1 MALTTAFLRVLI
13 IIFEMNLTCANYSL
27 LNIGVDY
34 FKELQQSQ
42 KPSNSSVC
50 TGAAGLNSQKEMM
63 HVEEFSK
70 AAFGS
75 SIFIIIVSSMTI
87 VANSLL
93 LVTFLVDPLKI
104 FRNPTSYFLIGLAI
118 VDLLTALI
126 QEPIYATCFM
136 LMYFQHPS
144 WTKCESWMKFAAYF
158 SAFPIS
164 ISVSI
169 VFAFTLTQYIVVA
182 SPLKYGR
189 MITKKKAFIGVVAL
203 YLYHTLICCLPLMG
217 VPQKTMDAIGLF
229 FYNYAVVLV
238 TIVVYIILHYTMKKK
253 MTAGRSLQNEGSST
267 SREEGRHVQ
276 VQRSF
281 VRLNIVLLIIMIMSF
296 LPSVILMTIRFF
308 LDDIFTA
315 RYGIRV
321 LVVNLMTD
329 NLLYLKFL
337 LDPIAYAWRMSKYRK
352 SLKSTVYRNKDKG
365 SSRSENE
372 TKITDA
378 RCQIGE
384 LASAELNRS
393 AITLLSFKN
402 VSTD

>member
-1 MALTTAFLRVLI
+1 
-13 IIFEMNLTCANYSL
+13 MNLTCANNTF

-34 FKELQQSQ
+34 FKELQRSQ
-42 KPSNSSVC
+42 KPSNSSVY
-50 TGAAGLNSQKEMM
+50 TGAAGPDLQEGMM

-75 SIFIIIVSSMTI
+75 SIFIIIVSPMTI

-144 WTKCESWMKFAAYF
+144 WTKCKSWMKFTAYF

-164 ISVSI
+164 ISASI

-182 SPLKYGR
+182 SPLRYGR
-189 MITKKKAFIGVVAL
+189 MITKKKALLSVVAM
-203 YLYHTLICCLPLMG
+203 YLYHTLFCCLPLMG
-217 VPQKTMDAIGLF
+217 VPQKTKHAIDLF
-229 FYNYAVVLV
+229 FHRYTVVLV

-253 MTAGRSLQNEGSST
+253 MTAGRSLQSEK
-267 SREEGRHVQ
+267 GRHVQ
-276 VQRSF
+276 VQRNF
-281 VRLNIVLLIIMIMSF
+281 VRINVVLLIIMIMF
-296 LPSVILMTIRFF
+296 FVPSVLLMTIRFF

-337 LDPIAYAWRMSKYRK
+337 FDPIVYAWRMSKYRK
-352 SLKSTVYRNKDKG
+352 SLKSTVYRYKDKE
-365 SSRSENE
+365 SSRSKND
-372 TKITDA
+372 TKLTDT
-378 RCQIGE
+378 RGQVGE
-384 LASAELNRS
+384 LASAELNKS
-393 AITLLSFKN
+393 TITLLSFKN

>member
-1 MALTTAFLRVLI
+1 
-13 IIFEMNLTCANYSL
+13 MNLTCANYSL

-34 FKELQQSQ
+34 FRELQQSQ
-42 KPSNSSVC
+42 KSSNSSVC
-50 TGAAGLNSQKEMM
+50 IRAAGLNSQKEMM
-63 HVEEFSK
+63 HLEEFSK

-75 SIFIIIVSSMTI
+75 SIFIIIVSPMTI

-217 VPQKTMDAIGLF
+217 VSQKTMDAIGLF
-229 FYNYAVVLV
+229 FYNYTVVLV

-267 SREEGRHVQ
+267 SREEGSHVQ

-281 VRLNIVLLIIMIMSF
+281 VRLNVVLLIIMIMSF

-337 LDPIAYAWRMSKYRK
+337 
-352 SLKSTVYRNKDKG
+352 
-365 SSRSENE
+365 
-372 TKITDA
+372 
-378 RCQIGE
+378 
-384 LASAELNRS
+384 
-393 AITLLSFKN
+393 
-402 VSTD
+402 

>member
-1 MALTTAFLRVLI
+1 
-13 IIFEMNLTCANYSL
+13 MNWTCANNTL

-34 FKELQQSQ
+34 FKELQRSQ
-42 KPSNSSVC
+42 KPSNSSVY
-50 TGAAGLNSQKEMM
+50 TGAAGPDLQEGMM

-75 SIFIIIVSSMTI
+75 SIFIIIVSPMTI

-144 WTKCESWMKFAAYF
+144 WTKCKSWMKFAAYF

-164 ISVSI
+164 ISASI

-182 SPLKYGR
+182 SPLRYGR
-189 MITKKKAFIGVVAL
+189 MITKKKALLSVVAI
-203 YLYHTLICCLPLMG
+203 YLYHTLFCCLPLMG
-217 VPQKTMDAIGLF
+217 VPQETKHAIDLF
-229 FYNYAVVLV
+229 FHRYTVVLV
-238 TIVVYIILHYTMKKK
+238 TIVIYIILHCTMKKK
-253 MTAGRSLQNEGSST
+253 MTAGHSLQS
-267 SREEGRHVQ
+267 EEGRHVQ

-281 VRLNIVLLIIMIMSF
+281 VRLNVVLLIIMIMF
-296 LPSVILMTIRFF
+296 FVPSVLLMTIRFF

-337 LDPIAYAWRMSKYRK
+337 FDPIVYAWRMSKYRK
-352 SLKSTVYRNKDKG
+352 SLKSTVYRNKDKE

-372 TKITDA
+372 TKLTDT
-378 RCQIGE
+378 RDQVGE
-384 LASAELNRS
+384 LASTELNKS
-393 AITLLSFKN
+393 TITLLSFKN

>member
-1 MALTTAFLRVLI
+1 
-13 IIFEMNLTCANYSL
+13 
-27 LNIGVDY
+27 
-34 FKELQQSQ
+34 
-42 KPSNSSVC
+42 
-50 TGAAGLNSQKEMM
+50 MM

-75 SIFIIIVSSMTI
+75 SIFIIIVSPMTI

-164 ISVSI
+164 ISASI
-169 VFAFTLTQYIVVA
+169 VFAFKLTQYVVVA

-189 MITKKKAFIGVVAL
+189 MITKKKAFISVVAL

-217 VPQKTMDAIGLF
+217 VPQKTIDAIGLF

-238 TIVVYIILHYTMKKK
+238 TIVVHIVLHYTMKKK

-281 VRLNIVLLIIMIMSF
+281 VRLNVVLLIIMIMSF

-308 LDDIFTA
+308 LDDVFTA
-315 RYGIRV
+315 RNGIRV
-321 LVVNLMTD
+321 LVANLMTD

-352 SLKSTVYRNKDKG
+352 SLKSTLYRNKDKE

>member
-1 MALTTAFLRVLI
+1 
-13 IIFEMNLTCANYSL
+13 MNLTSANNTL
-27 LNIGVDY
+27 LKIGVDY
-34 FKELQQSQ
+34 FKELQGSQ
-42 KPSNSSVC
+42 KPSNSSVY
-50 TGAAGLNSQKEMM
+50 TGAAGPDLQEGMM

-75 SIFIIIVSSMTI
+75 SIFIIIVSPMTI

-164 ISVSI
+164 ISASI

-182 SPLKYGR
+182 SPLRYGR
-189 MITKKKAFIGVVAL
+189 MITKKKALLSVVAI
-203 YLYHTLICCLPLMG
+203 YLYHTFFCCLPLMG
-217 VPQKTMDAIGLF
+217 VPQETKHAIDLF
-229 FYNYAVVLV
+229 FHRYTVVLV

-253 MTAGRSLQNEGSST
+253 MTAGRSLQS
-267 SREEGRHVQ
+267 EEGRHVQ

-281 VRLNIVLLIIMIMSF
+281 FRLNVVLLIIMIMF
-296 LPSVILMTIRFF
+296 FVPSVLLMTIRFF

-337 LDPIAYAWRMSKYRK
+337 FDPIVYAWRMSKYRK
-352 SLKSTVYRNKDKG
+352 SLKSTVYRNKDKE
-365 SSRSENE
+365 SSRSEND
-372 TKITDA
+372 TKLTDT
-378 RCQIGE
+378 RDQVGE
-384 LASAELNRS
+384 LASAELNKS
-393 AITLLSFKN
+393 TITLLSFKN

>member
-1 MALTTAFLRVLI
+1 
-13 IIFEMNLTCANYSL
+13 MNLTCANNTL

-34 FKELQQSQ
+34 FKELQRSQ
-42 KPSNSSVC
+42 KPSNSSVY
-50 TGAAGLNSQKEMM
+50 TRAAGPDLQEGMM

-75 SIFIIIVSSMTI
+75 SIFIIIVSPMTI

-144 WTKCESWMKFAAYF
+144 WTKCKSWMKFTAYF

-164 ISVSI
+164 ISASI

-182 SPLKYGR
+182 SPLRYGR
-189 MITKKKAFIGVVAL
+189 MITKKKALLSVVAM
-203 YLYHTLICCLPLMG
+203 YLYHTLFCCLPLMG
-217 VPQKTMDAIGLF
+217 VPLKTKQAIDLF
-229 FYNYAVVLV
+229 FHRYTVVLV

-253 MTAGRSLQNEGSST
+253 MTAGRSLQS
-267 SREEGRHVQ
+267 EEGRHVQ

-281 VRLNIVLLIIMIMSF
+281 VRINVVLLIIMIMF
-296 LPSVILMTIRFF
+296 FVPSVLLMTIRFF

-315 RYGIRV
+315 RYGIWV

-337 LDPIAYAWRMSKYRK
+337 FDPIVYAWRMSKYRK
-352 SLKSTVYRNKDKG
+352 SLKSIVYRYKDKE
-365 SSRSENE
+365 SIRSEND
-372 TKITDA
+372 TKLTDTKG
-378 RCQIGE
+378 QVGE
-384 LASAELNRS
+384 LASAELNKS
-393 AITLLSFKN
+393 TITLLSFKN

>member
-1 MALTTAFLRVLI
+1 
-13 IIFEMNLTCANYSL
+13 MNLTSANNIL
-27 LNIGVDY
+27 LKIGVVY
-34 FKELQQSQ
+34 FKELQGSQ
-42 KPSNSSVC
+42 KPSNSSVY
-50 TGAAGLNSQKEMM
+50 TGAAGPDLQEGMM

-75 SIFIIIVSSMTI
+75 SIFIIIVSPMTI

-164 ISVSI
+164 ISASI

-182 SPLKYGR
+182 SPLRYGR
-189 MITKKKAFIGVVAL
+189 MITKKKALLSVVAI
-203 YLYHTLICCLPLMG
+203 YLYHTLFCCLPLMG
-217 VPQKTMDAIGLF
+217 VPQETKHAIDLF
-229 FYNYAVVLV
+229 FHRYTVVLV
-238 TIVVYIILHYTMKKK
+238 TIVVYIILHYAMKKK
-253 MTAGRSLQNEGSST
+253 MTAGRSLQS
-267 SREEGRHVQ
+267 EEGRHVQ

-281 VRLNIVLLIIMIMSF
+281 VRLNVVLLIIMIMSF

-337 LDPIAYAWRMSKYRK
+337 FDPIVYAWRMSKYRK
-352 SLKSTVYRNKDKG
+352 SLKSTVYRNKDKE

-372 TKITDA
+372 TKLTDT
-378 RCQIGE
+378 RGQVGE
-384 LASAELNRS
+384 LASAELNKS
-393 AITLLSFKN
+393 TITLLSFKN

>member
-1 MALTTAFLRVLI
+1 
-13 IIFEMNLTCANYSL
+13 MNLTSANNTL
-27 LNIGVDY
+27 LKIGVDY
-34 FKELQQSQ
+34 FKELQGSQ
-42 KPSNSSVC
+42 KPSNSSVY
-50 TGAAGLNSQKEMM
+50 TGAAGPDLQEGMM

-75 SIFIIIVSSMTI
+75 SIFIIIVSPMTI

-144 WTKCESWMKFAAYF
+144 WTKCKSWMKFTAYF

-164 ISVSI
+164 ISASI

-182 SPLKYGR
+182 SPLRYGR
-189 MITKKKAFIGVVAL
+189 MITKKKALLSVVAI
-203 YLYHTLICCLPLMG
+203 YLYHTFFCCLPLMG
-217 VPQKTMDAIGLF
+217 VPQETKHAIDLF
-229 FYNYAVVLV
+229 FHRYTVVLV

-253 MTAGRSLQNEGSST
+253 MTAGRSLQS
-267 SREEGRHVQ
+267 EEGRHVQ

-281 VRLNIVLLIIMIMSF
+281 FRLNVVLLIIMIMF
-296 LPSVILMTIRFF
+296 FVPSVLLMTIRFF

-337 LDPIAYAWRMSKYRK
+337 FDPIVYAWRMSKYRK
-352 SLKSTVYRNKDKG
+352 SLKSTVYRNKDKE
-365 SSRSENE
+365 SSRSEND
-372 TKITDA
+372 TKLTDA
-378 RCQIGE
+378 RDQVGE
-384 LASAELNRS
+384 LASAELNKS
-393 AITLLSFKN
+393 TITLLSFKN

>member
-1 MALTTAFLRVLI
+1 
-13 IIFEMNLTCANYSL
+13 MNLTSANNTL
-27 LNIGVDY
+27 LKIGVDY
-34 FKELQQSQ
+34 FKELQGSQ
-42 KPSNSSVC
+42 KPSNSSVY
-50 TGAAGLNSQKEMM
+50 TGAAGPDLQEGMM

-75 SIFIIIVSSMTI
+75 SIFIIIVSPMTI

-136 LMYFQHPS
+136 RMYFQHPS

-164 ISVSI
+164 ISASI

-182 SPLKYGR
+182 SPLRYGR
-189 MITKKKAFIGVVAL
+189 MITKKKALLSVVAI
-203 YLYHTLICCLPLMG
+203 YLYHTFFCCLPLMG
-217 VPQKTMDAIGLF
+217 VPQETKHAIDLF
-229 FYNYAVVLV
+229 FHRYTVVLV

-253 MTAGRSLQNEGSST
+253 MTAGRSLQS
-267 SREEGRHVQ
+267 EEGRHVQ

-281 VRLNIVLLIIMIMSF
+281 FRLNVVLLIIMIMF
-296 LPSVILMTIRFF
+296 FVPSVLLMTIRFF

-337 LDPIAYAWRMSKYRK
+337 FDPIVYAWRMSKYRK
-352 SLKSTVYRNKDKG
+352 SLKSTVYRNKDKE
-365 SSRSENE
+365 SSRSEND
-372 TKITDA
+372 TKLTDT
-378 RCQIGE
+378 RDQVGE
-384 LASAELNRS
+384 LASAELNKS
-393 AITLLSFKN
+393 TITLLSFKN

>member
-1 MALTTAFLRVLI
+1 
-13 IIFEMNLTCANYSL
+13 MNLTSANNTL
-27 LNIGVDY
+27 LKIGVDY
-34 FKELQQSQ
+34 FKELQGSQ
-42 KPSNSSVC
+42 KPSNSSVY
-50 TGAAGLNSQKEMM
+50 TGAAGPDLQEGMI

-75 SIFIIIVSSMTI
+75 SIFIIIVSPMTI

-144 WTKCESWMKFAAYF
+144 WTKCKSWMKFAAYF

-164 ISVSI
+164 ISASI

-182 SPLKYGR
+182 SPLRYGR
-189 MITKKKAFIGVVAL
+189 MITKKKALLSVVAI
-203 YLYHTLICCLPLMG
+203 YLYHTLFCCLPLMG
-217 VPQKTMDAIGLF
+217 VPQETKHAIDLF
-229 FYNYAVVLV
+229 FHRYTVVLV
-238 TIVVYIILHYTMKKK
+238 TIMVYIILHYTMKKK
-253 MTAGRSLQNEGSST
+253 MTAGRSLQS
-267 SREEGRHVQ
+267 EEGRHVQ

-281 VRLNIVLLIIMIMSF
+281 VRINVVLLIIMIMF
-296 LPSVILMTIRFF
+296 FVPSVLLMTIRFF

-337 LDPIAYAWRMSKYRK
+337 FDPIVYAWRMSKYRK
-352 SLKSTVYRNKDKG
+352 SLKSTVYRNKDKE

-372 TKITDA
+372 TKLTDT
-378 RCQIGE
+378 RDQVGE
-384 LASAELNRS
+384 LASTELNKS
-393 AITLLSFKN
+393 TITLLSFKN

>member
-1 MALTTAFLRVLI
+1 
-13 IIFEMNLTCANYSL
+13 MNLTSANNTL
-27 LNIGVDY
+27 LKIGVVY
-34 FKELQQSQ
+34 FKELQGSQ
-42 KPSNSSVC
+42 KPSNSSVY
-50 TGAAGLNSQKEMM
+50 TGAAGPDLQEGMM

-75 SIFIIIVSSMTI
+75 SIFIIIVSPMTI

-164 ISVSI
+164 ISASI

-182 SPLKYGR
+182 SPLRYGR
-189 MITKKKAFIGVVAL
+189 MITKKKALLSVVTM
-203 YLYHTLICCLPLMG
+203 YLYHTLFCCLPLMG
-217 VPQKTMDAIGLF
+217 VPQKTKHAIDLF
-229 FYNYAVVLV
+229 FHRYTVVLV

-253 MTAGRSLQNEGSST
+253 MTAGRSLQSEK
-267 SREEGRHVQ
+267 GRHVQ

-281 VRLNIVLLIIMIMSF
+281 VRINVVLLIIMIMF
-296 LPSVILMTIRFF
+296 FVPSVLLMTIRFF

-337 LDPIAYAWRMSKYRK
+337 FDPIVYAWRMSKYRK
-352 SLKSTVYRNKDKG
+352 SLKSTVYRNKDKE

-372 TKITDA
+372 TKLTDT
-378 RCQIGE
+378 RGQVGE
-384 LASAELNRS
+384 LASAELNKS
-393 AITLLSFKN
+393 TITLLSFKN

>member
-1 MALTTAFLRVLI
+1 
-13 IIFEMNLTCANYSL
+13 MNLTSANNTL
-27 LNIGVDY
+27 LKIGVDY
-34 FKELQQSQ
+34 FKELQGSQ
-42 KPSNSSVC
+42 KPSNSSVY
-50 TGAAGLNSQKEMM
+50 TGAAGPDLQEGMM

-75 SIFIIIVSSMTI
+75 SIFIIIVSPMTI

-144 WTKCESWMKFAAYF
+144 WTKCKSWMKFAAYF

-164 ISVSI
+164 ISASI

-182 SPLKYGR
+182 SPLRYGR
-189 MITKKKAFIGVVAL
+189 MITKKKALLSVVAI
-203 YLYHTLICCLPLMG
+203 YLYHTLFCCLPLMG
-217 VPQKTMDAIGLF
+217 VPQETKHAIDLF
-229 FYNYAVVLV
+229 FHRYTVVLV
-238 TIVVYIILHYTMKKK
+238 TIVIYIILHYTMKKK
-253 MTAGRSLQNEGSST
+253 MTAGRSLQS
-267 SREEGRHVQ
+267 EEGRHVQ

-281 VRLNIVLLIIMIMSF
+281 VRLNVVLLIIMIMF
-296 LPSVILMTIRFF
+296 FVPSVLLMTIRFF

-337 LDPIAYAWRMSKYRK
+337 FDPIVYAWRMSKYRK
-352 SLKSTVYRNKDKG
+352 SLKSTVYRNKDKE

-372 TKITDA
+372 TKLTDT
-378 RCQIGE
+378 RGQVGE
-384 LASAELNRS
+384 LASTELNKS
-393 AITLLSFKN
+393 TITLLSFKN

>member
-1 MALTTAFLRVLI
+1 
-13 IIFEMNLTCANYSL
+13 MNFTCGNNTL

-34 FKELQQSQ
+34 FKELQRSQ
-42 KPSNSSVC
+42 KPSNSSVY
-50 TGAAGLNSQKEMM
+50 TGAAGPDLQEGMM

-75 SIFIIIVSSMTI
+75 SIFIIIVSPMTI

-126 QEPIYATCFM
+126 QEPIYAACFM

-144 WTKCESWMKFAAYF
+144 WTKCKSWMKFTAYF

-164 ISVSI
+164 ISASI

-182 SPLKYGR
+182 SPLRYGR
-189 MITKKKAFIGVVAL
+189 MITKKKALLSVVAM
-203 YLYHTLICCLPLMG
+203 YLYHTLFCCLPLMG
-217 VPQKTMDAIGLF
+217 VPQKTKHAIDLF
-229 FYNYAVVLV
+229 FHRYTVVLV

-253 MTAGRSLQNEGSST
+253 MTAGRSLQS
-267 SREEGRHVQ
+267 EEGRHVQ

-281 VRLNIVLLIIMIMSF
+281 VRINVVLLIIMIMF
-296 LPSVILMTIRFF
+296 FVPSVLLMTIRFF

-337 LDPIAYAWRMSKYRK
+337 FDPIVYA
-352 SLKSTVYRNKDKG
+352 
-365 SSRSENE
+365 
-372 TKITDA
+372 
-378 RCQIGE
+378 
-384 LASAELNRS
+384 
-393 AITLLSFKN
+393 
-402 VSTD
+402 

>member
-1 MALTTAFLRVLI
+1 
-13 IIFEMNLTCANYSL
+13 MNFTCGNNTL

-50 TGAAGLNSQKEMM
+50 TGAAGLDSQEGMM

-75 SIFIIIVSSMTI
+75 SIFIIIVSPMTI

-144 WTKCESWMKFAAYF
+144 WTKCESWMEFAFYF
-158 SAFPIS
+158 SAFPVS
-164 ISVSI
+164 ISASI
-169 VFAFTLTQYIVVA
+169 VFAFTLTQYIVVT
-182 SPLKYGR
+182 SPLKLGR
-189 MITKKKAFIGVVAL
+189 MLTKKKALLSVFAI
-203 YLYHTLICCLPLMG
+203 YLYHTLFCCLPLMG
-217 VPQKTMDAIGLF
+217 VPQKTKHAIELF
-229 FYNYAVVLV
+229 FHRYAVVLV

-267 SREEGRHVQ
+267 SREEGRHAQ

-281 VRLNIVLLIIMIMSF
+281 VRINVVLLIIMIMF
-296 LPSVILMTIRFF
+296 FVPSVLLMTIRFF

-337 LDPIAYAWRMSKYRK
+337 FDPIVYAWRMSKYRK
-352 SLKSTVYRNKDKG
+352 SLKSTVYRNKDKQ
-365 SSRSENE
+365 SSRSEGE
-372 TKITDA
+372 TKITYA
-378 RCQIGE
+378 RGQIGE
-384 LASAELNRS
+384 LTSAELNKS

>member
-1 MALTTAFLRVLI
+1 
-13 IIFEMNLTCANYSL
+13 MNLTSANNTL
-27 LNIGVDY
+27 LKIGVDY
-34 FKELQQSQ
+34 FKELQGSQ
-42 KPSNSSVC
+42 KPSNSSVY
-50 TGAAGLNSQKEMM
+50 TGAAGPDLQEGMM

-75 SIFIIIVSSMTI
+75 SIFIIIVSPMTI

-104 FRNPTSYFLIGLAI
+104 FRNPTTYFLIGLAI

-164 ISVSI
+164 ISASI

-182 SPLKYGR
+182 SPLRYGR
-189 MITKKKAFIGVVAL
+189 MITKKKALLSVVAI
-203 YLYHTLICCLPLMG
+203 YLYHTLFCCLPLMG
-217 VPQKTMDAIGLF
+217 VPQETKHAIDLF
-229 FYNYAVVLV
+229 FHRYTVVLV

-253 MTAGRSLQNEGSST
+253 MTAGRSLQS
-267 SREEGRHVQ
+267 EEGRHVQ

-281 VRLNIVLLIIMIMSF
+281 VRLNVVLLIIMIMF
-296 LPSVILMTIRFF
+296 FVPSVILMTIRFF

-337 LDPIAYAWRMSKYRK
+337 FDPIVYAWRMSKYRK
-352 SLKSTVYRNKDKG
+352 SLKSTVYRNKDKE

-372 TKITDA
+372 TKLTDT
-378 RCQIGE
+378 RGQVGE
-384 LASAELNRS
+384 LASAELNKS
-393 AITLLSFKN
+393 TITLLSFKN

>member
-1 MALTTAFLRVLI
+1 
-13 IIFEMNLTCANYSL
+13 
-27 LNIGVDY
+27 
-34 FKELQQSQ
+34 
-42 KPSNSSVC
+42 
-50 TGAAGLNSQKEMM
+50 
-63 HVEEFSK
+63 
-70 AAFGS
+70 
-75 SIFIIIVSSMTI
+75 
-87 VANSLL
+87 
-93 LVTFLVDPLKI
+93 
-104 FRNPTSYFLIGLAI
+104 
-118 VDLLTALI
+118 
-126 QEPIYATCFM
+126 
-136 LMYFQHPS
+136 
-144 WTKCESWMKFAAYF
+144 MKFAAYF

-238 TIVVYIILHYTMKKK
+238 TIVVYIVLHYTMKKK

-281 VRLNIVLLIIMIMSF
+281 VRLNVVLLIIMIMSF

-308 LDDIFTA
+308 LDDVA
-315 RYGIRV
+315 
-321 LVVNLMTD
+321 NLMTD

-352 SLKSTVYRNKDKG
+352 SLKSTLYRNKDKE
-365 SSRSENE
+365 SSRTENE
-372 TKITDA
+372 IKITDA

>member
-1 MALTTAFLRVLI
+1 
-13 IIFEMNLTCANYSL
+13 MNLTCANNTL

-34 FKELQQSQ
+34 FKELQRSQ
-42 KPSNSSVC
+42 KPSNSSVY
-50 TGAAGLNSQKEMM
+50 TGAAGPDLQEGMM

-75 SIFIIIVSSMTI
+75 SIFIIIVSPMTI

-144 WTKCESWMKFAAYF
+144 WTKCKSWMKFTAYF

-164 ISVSI
+164 ISASI
-169 VFAFTLTQYIVVA
+169 VFAVTLTQYIVVA
-182 SPLKYGR
+182 SPLRYGR
-189 MITKKKAFIGVVAL
+189 MITKKKALLSVVAI
-203 YLYHTLICCLPLMG
+203 YLYHALFCCLPLMG
-217 VPQKTMDAIGLF
+217 VPQETKHAIDLF
-229 FYNYAVVLV
+229 FHRYTVVLV

-253 MTAGRSLQNEGSST
+253 MTAGRSLQS
-267 SREEGRHVQ
+267 EEGRHVQ

-281 VRLNIVLLIIMIMSF
+281 VRLNVVLLIIMIMF
-296 LPSVILMTIRFF
+296 FVPSVILMTIRFF

-329 NLLYLKFL
+329 NLLYLKL
-337 LDPIAYAWRMSKYRK
+337 LFDPIVYAWRMSKYRK
-352 SLKSTVYRNKDKG
+352 SLKITVYRNKDKE

-372 TKITDA
+372 TKLTDT
-378 RCQIGE
+378 RGQVGE
-384 LASAELNRS
+384 LASAELNKS
-393 AITLLSFKN
+393 TITLLSFKN

>member
-1 MALTTAFLRVLI
+1 
-13 IIFEMNLTCANYSL
+13 MNLTSANNTL
-27 LNIGVDY
+27 LKIGVDY
-34 FKELQQSQ
+34 FKELQGSQ
-42 KPSNSSVC
+42 KPSNSSVYI
-50 TGAAGLNSQKEMM
+50 GAAGPDLQERMI
-63 HVEEFSK
+63 HGEEFSK

-75 SIFIIIVSSMTI
+75 SIFIIIVSPMTI

-104 FRNPTSYFLIGLAI
+104 FRNPTSYFLIGLAM

-144 WTKCESWMKFAAYF
+144 WTKCKSWMKFTAYF

-164 ISVSI
+164 ISASI

-182 SPLKYGR
+182 SPLRYGR
-189 MITKKKAFIGVVAL
+189 MITKKKALLSVVAI
-203 YLYHTLICCLPLMG
+203 YLYHTLFCCLPLMG
-217 VPQKTMDAIGLF
+217 VPQETKHAIDLF
-229 FYNYAVVLV
+229 FHRYTVVLV

-253 MTAGRSLQNEGSST
+253 MTAGRSLQS
-267 SREEGRHVQ
+267 EEGRHVQ

-281 VRLNIVLLIIMIMSF
+281 VRINVVLLIIMIMF
-296 LPSVILMTIRFF
+296 FVPSVLLMTIRFF

-337 LDPIAYAWRMSKYRK
+337 FDPIVYAWRMSKYRK

-372 TKITDA
+372 TKLTDT
-378 RCQIGE
+378 RDQVGE
-384 LASAELNRS
+384 LASTELNKS
-393 AITLLSFKN
+393 TITLLSFKN

>member
-1 MALTTAFLRVLI
+1 
-13 IIFEMNLTCANYSL
+13 MNLTCANNTF

-34 FKELQQSQ
+34 FKELQRSQ
-42 KPSNSSVC
+42 KPSNSSVY
-50 TGAAGLNSQKEMM
+50 TGAAGPDLQEGMM

-75 SIFIIIVSSMTI
+75 SIFIIIVSPMTI

-144 WTKCESWMKFAAYF
+144 WTKCKSWMKFTAYF

-164 ISVSI
+164 ISASI
-169 VFAFTLTQYIVVA
+169 IFAFTLTQYIVVA
-182 SPLKYGR
+182 SPLRYGR
-189 MITKKKAFIGVVAL
+189 MITKKKALLSVVAM
-203 YLYHTLICCLPLMG
+203 YLYHTLFCCLPLMG
-217 VPQKTMDAIGLF
+217 VPQKTKHAIDLF
-229 FYNYAVVLV
+229 FHRYTVVLV

-253 MTAGRSLQNEGSST
+253 MTAGRSLQSEK
-267 SREEGRHVQ
+267 GRHVQ

-281 VRLNIVLLIIMIMSF
+281 VRINVVLLIIMIMF
-296 LPSVILMTIRFF
+296 FVPSVLLMTIRFF

-337 LDPIAYAWRMSKYRK
+337 FDPIVYAWRMSKYRK
-352 SLKSTVYRNKDKG
+352 SLKSTVYRYKDKE
-365 SSRSENE
+365 SSRSKND
-372 TKITDA
+372 TKLTDT
-378 RCQIGE
+378 RGQVGE
-384 LASAELNRS
+384 LASAELNKS
-393 AITLLSFKN
+393 TITLLSFKN

>member
-1 MALTTAFLRVLI
+1 
-13 IIFEMNLTCANYSL
+13 MNFTCGNNTL

-50 TGAAGLNSQKEMM
+50 TGAAGLDSQEGMM

-75 SIFIIIVSSMTI
+75 SIFIIIVSPMTI

-126 QEPIYATCFM
+126 QEPIYAACFM

-144 WTKCESWMKFAAYF
+144 WTKCESWMEFTFHF
-158 SAFPIS
+158 SAFPVS
-164 ISVSI
+164 ISASI
-169 VFAFTLTQYIVVA
+169 VFAFTLTHYIVVT

-189 MITKKKAFIGVVAL
+189 MITKKKALVSVVAI
-203 YLYHTLICCLPLMG
+203 YLYHTLFFCLPLMG
-217 VPQKTMDAIGLF
+217 VPQRTKHAIDLF
-229 FYNYAVVLV
+229 FHRYTVVLV

-267 SREEGRHVQ
+267 SREEGRHAQ

-281 VRLNIVLLIIMIMSF
+281 VRINVVLLIIMIMF
-296 LPSVILMTIRFF
+296 FVPSVLLMTIRFF

-337 LDPIAYAWRMSKYRK
+337 FDPIVYAWRMSKYRK
-352 SLKSTVYRNKDKG
+352 SLKSTVYRNKDKQ
-365 SSRSENE
+365 SSRSEGE

-378 RCQIGE
+378 RGQIGE
-384 LASAELNRS
+384 LTSAELNKS

>member
-1 MALTTAFLRVLI
+1 
-13 IIFEMNLTCANYSL
+13 MNLTCANNTL

-34 FKELQQSQ
+34 FKELQRSQ
-42 KPSNSSVC
+42 KPSNSSVY
-50 TGAAGLNSQKEMM
+50 TRAAGPDLQEGMM

-75 SIFIIIVSSMTI
+75 SIFIIIVSPMTI

-104 FRNPTSYFLIGLAI
+104 FRNPTSYFLIGLAM

-144 WTKCESWMKFAAYF
+144 WTKCKSWMKFTAYF

-164 ISVSI
+164 ISASI

-182 SPLKYGR
+182 SPLRYGR
-189 MITKKKAFIGVVAL
+189 MITKKKALLSVVAI
-203 YLYHTLICCLPLMG
+203 YLYHTLFCCLPLMG
-217 VPQKTMDAIGLF
+217 VPQETKHAIDLF
-229 FYNYAVVLV
+229 FHRYTVVLV

-253 MTAGRSLQNEGSST
+253 MTAGRSLQS
-267 SREEGRHVQ
+267 EEGRHVQ

-281 VRLNIVLLIIMIMSF
+281 VRINVVLLIIMIMF
-296 LPSVILMTIRFF
+296 FVPSVLLMTIRFF

-315 RYGIRV
+315 RYGIWV

-337 LDPIAYAWRMSKYRK
+337 FDPIVYAWRMSKYRK
-352 SLKSTVYRNKDKG
+352 SLKSIVYRYKDKE
-365 SSRSENE
+365 SIRSEND
-372 TKITDA
+372 TKLTDTKG
-378 RCQIGE
+378 QVGE
-384 LASAELNRS
+384 LASAELNKS
-393 AITLLSFKN
+393 TITLLSFKN

>member
-1 MALTTAFLRVLI
+1 
-13 IIFEMNLTCANYSL
+13 MNWTCANNTL

-34 FKELQQSQ
+34 FKELQRSQ
-42 KPSNSSVC
+42 KPSNSSVY
-50 TGAAGLNSQKEMM
+50 TGAAGPDLQEGMM

-75 SIFIIIVSSMTI
+75 SIFIIIVSPMTI

-144 WTKCESWMKFAAYF
+144 WTKCKSWMKFAAYF

-164 ISVSI
+164 ISASI

-182 SPLKYGR
+182 SPLRYGR
-189 MITKKKAFIGVVAL
+189 MITKKKALLSVVAI
-203 YLYHTLICCLPLMG
+203 YLYHTLFCCLPLMG
-217 VPQKTMDAIGLF
+217 VPQETKHAIDLF
-229 FYNYAVVLV
+229 FHRYTVVLV
-238 TIVVYIILHYTMKKK
+238 TIVIYIILHYTMKKK
-253 MTAGRSLQNEGSST
+253 MTAGRSLQS
-267 SREEGRHVQ
+267 EEGRHVQ

-281 VRLNIVLLIIMIMSF
+281 FRLNVVLLIIMIMF
-296 LPSVILMTIRFF
+296 FVPSVLLMTIRFF

-337 LDPIAYAWRMSKYRK
+337 FDPIVYAWRMSKYRK
-352 SLKSTVYRNKDKG
+352 SLKSTVYRNKDKE

-372 TKITDA
+372 TKLTDT
-378 RCQIGE
+378 RDQVGE
-384 LASAELNRS
+384 LASTELNKS
-393 AITLLSFKN
+393 TITLLSFKN

>member
-1 MALTTAFLRVLI
+1 
-13 IIFEMNLTCANYSL
+13 
-27 LNIGVDY
+27 
-34 FKELQQSQ
+34 
-42 KPSNSSVC
+42 
-50 TGAAGLNSQKEMM
+50 MM

-75 SIFIIIVSSMTI
+75 SIFIIIVSPMTI

-238 TIVVYIILHYTMKKK
+238 TIVVHIVLHYTMKRK

-281 VRLNIVLLIIMIMSF
+281 VRLNVVLLIIMIMSF

>member
-1 MALTTAFLRVLI
+1 
-13 IIFEMNLTCANYSL
+13 MNLTSANNTL
-27 LNIGVDY
+27 LKIGVDY
-34 FKELQQSQ
+34 FKELQGSQ
-42 KPSNSSVC
+42 KPSNSSVY
-50 TGAAGLNSQKEMM
+50 TGAAGPDLQEGMM

-75 SIFIIIVSSMTI
+75 SIFIIIVSPMTI

-189 MITKKKAFIGVVAL
+189 MITKKKAFISVVAL

-276 VQRSF
+276 MQRSF
-281 VRLNIVLLIIMIMSF
+281 VRLNVVLLIIMIMSF

-321 LVVNLMTD
+321 LVENLMTD

-337 LDPIAYAWRMSKYRK
+337 FDPIVYAWRMSKYRK
-352 SLKSTVYRNKDKG
+352 SLKSTVYRNKDKE

-372 TKITDA
+372 TKLTDT
-378 RCQIGE
+378 RDQVGE
-384 LASAELNRS
+384 LASTELNKS
-393 AITLLSFKN
+393 TITLLSFKN

>member
-1 MALTTAFLRVLI
+1 
-13 IIFEMNLTCANYSL
+13 MNLTSANNTL
-27 LNIGVDY
+27 LKIGVVY
-34 FKELQQSQ
+34 FKELQGSQ
-42 KPSNSSVC
+42 KPSNSSVY
-50 TGAAGLNSQKEMM
+50 TGAAGPDLQEGMM

-75 SIFIIIVSSMTI
+75 SIFIIIVSPMTI

-238 TIVVYIILHYTMKKK
+238 TIVVYIVLHYTMKKK

-281 VRLNIVLLIIMIMSF
+281 VRLNVVLLIIMIMSF

-337 LDPIAYAWRMSKYRK
+337 FDPIAYAWRMSKYRK
-352 SLKSTVYRNKDKG
+352 SLKSTVYRNKGKE

-372 TKITDA
+372 TKLTDT
-378 RCQIGE
+378 RGQVGE
-384 LASAELNRS
+384 LASAELNKS
-393 AITLLSFKN
+393 TITLLSFKN

>member
-1 MALTTAFLRVLI
+1 
-13 IIFEMNLTCANYSL
+13 MNLTSANNTL
-27 LNIGVDY
+27 LKIGVDY
-34 FKELQQSQ
+34 FKELQGSQ
-42 KPSNSSVC
+42 KPSNSSVY
-50 TGAAGLNSQKEMM
+50 TGAAGPDLQEGMM

-75 SIFIIIVSSMTI
+75 SIFIIIVSPMTI

-144 WTKCESWMKFAAYF
+144 WTKCKSWMKFTAYF

-164 ISVSI
+164 ISASI

-182 SPLKYGR
+182 SPLRYGR
-189 MITKKKAFIGVVAL
+189 MITKKKALLSVVAI
-203 YLYHTLICCLPLMG
+203 YLYHTFFCCLPLMG
-217 VPQKTMDAIGLF
+217 VPQETKHAIDLF
-229 FYNYAVVLV
+229 FHRYTVVLV

-253 MTAGRSLQNEGSST
+253 MTAGRSLQS
-267 SREEGRHVQ
+267 EEGRHIQ

-281 VRLNIVLLIIMIMSF
+281 VRINVVLLIIMIMF
-296 LPSVILMTIRFF
+296 FVPSVLLMTIRFF

-337 LDPIAYAWRMSKYRK
+337 FDPIVYAWRMSKYRK
-352 SLKSTVYRNKDKG
+352 SLKSTVYRNKDKE
-365 SSRSENE
+365 SSRSEND
-372 TKITDA
+372 TKLTDA
-378 RCQIGE
+378 RDQVGE
-384 LASAELNRS
+384 LASAELNKS
-393 AITLLSFKN
+393 TITLLSFKN

>member
-1 MALTTAFLRVLI
+1 
-13 IIFEMNLTCANYSL
+13 MNLTSANNTL
-27 LNIGVDY
+27 LKIGVDY
-34 FKELQQSQ
+34 FKELQGSQ
-42 KPSNSSVC
+42 KPSNSSVY
-50 TGAAGLNSQKEMM
+50 TGAAGPDLQEGMI

-75 SIFIIIVSSMTI
+75 SIFIIIVSPMTI

-126 QEPIYATCFM
+126 QEPIYAACFM

-144 WTKCESWMKFAAYF
+144 WTKFKSWMKFTAYF

-164 ISVSI
+164 ISASI

-182 SPLKYGR
+182 SPLRYGR
-189 MITKKKAFIGVVAL
+189 MITKKKALLSVVAI
-203 YLYHTLICCLPLMG
+203 YLYHTLFCCLPLMG
-217 VPQKTMDAIGLF
+217 VPQETKHAIDLF
-229 FYNYAVVLV
+229 FHRYTVVLV

-253 MTAGRSLQNEGSST
+253 MTAGRSLQS
-267 SREEGRHVQ
+267 EEGRHVQ

-281 VRLNIVLLIIMIMSF
+281 VRINVVLLIIMIMF
-296 LPSVILMTIRFF
+296 FVPSVLLMTIRFF

-337 LDPIAYAWRMSKYRK
+337 FDPIVYAWRMSKYRK
-352 SLKSTVYRNKDKG
+352 SLKSTVYRNKDKE

-372 TKITDA
+372 TKLTDT
-378 RCQIGE
+378 RGQVGE
-384 LASAELNRS
+384 LASAELNKS
-393 AITLLSFKN
+393 TITLLSFKN

>member
-1 MALTTAFLRVLI
+1 
-13 IIFEMNLTCANYSL
+13 MNWTCANNTL

-34 FKELQQSQ
+34 FKELQRSQ
-42 KPSNSSVC
+42 KPSNSSVY
-50 TGAAGLNSQKEMM
+50 TGAAGPDLQEGMM

-75 SIFIIIVSSMTI
+75 SIFIIIVSPMTI

-144 WTKCESWMKFAAYF
+144 WTKCKSWMKFSAYF

-164 ISVSI
+164 ISASI

-182 SPLKYGR
+182 SPLRYGR
-189 MITKKKAFIGVVAL
+189 MITKKKALLSVVAI
-203 YLYHTLICCLPLMG
+203 YLYHTLFCCLPLMG
-217 VPQKTMDAIGLF
+217 VPQETKHAIDLF
-229 FYNYAVVLV
+229 FHRYTVVLV
-238 TIVVYIILHYTMKKK
+238 TIVIYIILHYTMKKK
-253 MTAGRSLQNEGSST
+253 MTAGRSLQS
-267 SREEGRHVQ
+267 EEGRHVQ

-281 VRLNIVLLIIMIMSF
+281 VRINVVLLIIMIMF
-296 LPSVILMTIRFF
+296 FVPSVLLMTIRFF

-352 SLKSTVYRNKDKG
+352 SLKSTVYRNKDKE

-372 TKITDA
+372 TKLTDT
-378 RCQIGE
+378 RDQVGE
-384 LASAELNRS
+384 LASTELNKS
-393 AITLLSFKN
+393 TITLLSFKN

>member
-1 MALTTAFLRVLI
+1 
-13 IIFEMNLTCANYSL
+13 MNLTCANNTL

-34 FKELQQSQ
+34 FKELQRSQ
-42 KPSNSSVC
+42 KPSNSSVY
-50 TGAAGLNSQKEMM
+50 TGAAGPDLQEGMM

-75 SIFIIIVSSMTI
+75 SIFIIIVSPMTI

-144 WTKCESWMKFAAYF
+144 WTKCKSWMKFTAYF

-164 ISVSI
+164 ISASI

-182 SPLKYGR
+182 SPLRYGR
-189 MITKKKAFIGVVAL
+189 MITKKKALLSVVAM
-203 YLYHTLICCLPLMG
+203 YLYHTLFCCLPLMG
-217 VPQKTMDAIGLF
+217 VPQKTKHAIDLF
-229 FYNYAVVLV
+229 FHRYTVVLV

-253 MTAGRSLQNEGSST
+253 MTARRSLQSEK
-267 SREEGRHVQ
+267 GRHVQ

-281 VRLNIVLLIIMIMSF
+281 VRINVVLLIIMIMF
-296 LPSVILMTIRFF
+296 FVPSVLLMTIRFF

-315 RYGIRV
+315 RYGIQV

-337 LDPIAYAWRMSKYRK
+337 FDPIVYAWRMSKYRK
-352 SLKSTVYRNKDKG
+352 SLKSTVYRYKDKE
-365 SSRSENE
+365 SSRSEND
-372 TKITDA
+372 TKLTDT
-378 RCQIGE
+378 RGPVGE
-384 LASAELNRS
+384 LASAELNKS
-393 AITLLSFKN
+393 TITLLSFKN

>member
-1 MALTTAFLRVLI
+1 
-13 IIFEMNLTCANYSL
+13 MNLTSANNTL
-27 LNIGVDY
+27 LKIGVDY
-34 FKELQQSQ
+34 FKELQGSQ
-42 KPSNSSVC
+42 KPSNSSVY
-50 TGAAGLNSQKEMM
+50 TGAAGPDLQEGMM

-75 SIFIIIVSSMTI
+75 SIFIIIVSPMTI

-144 WTKCESWMKFAAYF
+144 WTKCKSWMKFTAYF

-164 ISVSI
+164 ISASI

-182 SPLKYGR
+182 SPLRYGR
-189 MITKKKAFIGVVAL
+189 MITKKKALLSVVAI
-203 YLYHTLICCLPLMG
+203 YLYHTFFCCLPLMG
-217 VPQKTMDAIGLF
+217 VPQETKHAIDLF
-229 FYNYAVVLV
+229 FHRYTVVLV

-253 MTAGRSLQNEGSST
+253 MTAGRSLQS
-267 SREEGRHVQ
+267 EEGRHVQ

-281 VRLNIVLLIIMIMSF
+281 VRINVVLLIIMIMF
-296 LPSVILMTIRFF
+296 FVPSVLLMTIRFF

-337 LDPIAYAWRMSKYRK
+337 FDPIVYAWRMSKYRK
-352 SLKSTVYRNKDKG
+352 SLKSTVYRNKDKE
-365 SSRSENE
+365 SSRSEND
-372 TKITDA
+372 TKLTDA
-378 RCQIGE
+378 RDQVGE
-384 LASAELNRS
+384 LASAELNKS
-393 AITLLSFKN
+393 TITLLSFKN

>member
-1 MALTTAFLRVLI
+1 
-13 IIFEMNLTCANYSL
+13 MNWTCANNTL

-34 FKELQQSQ
+34 FKELQRSQ
-42 KPSNSSVC
+42 KPSNSSVY
-50 TGAAGLNSQKEMM
+50 TGAAGLDSQEGMM

-75 SIFIIIVSSMTI
+75 SIFIIIVSPMTI

-126 QEPIYATCFM
+126 QEPIYAACFM

-144 WTKCESWMKFAAYF
+144 WTKCKSWMKFTAYF

-164 ISVSI
+164 ISASI

-182 SPLKYGR
+182 SPLRYGR
-189 MITKKKAFIGVVAL
+189 MITKKKALISVVAI
-203 YLYHTLICCLPLMG
+203 YLYHTLFCCLPLMG
-217 VPQKTMDAIGLF
+217 VPQETKHAIDLF
-229 FYNYAVVLV
+229 FHRYTVVLV
-238 TIVVYIILHYTMKKK
+238 TIVVYIILHCTMKKK
-253 MTAGRSLQNEGSST
+253 MTAGRSLQS
-267 SREEGRHVQ
+267 EEGRHVQ

-281 VRLNIVLLIIMIMSF
+281 VRLNVVLLIIMIMF
-296 LPSVILMTIRFF
+296 FVPSVLLMTIRFF

-337 LDPIAYAWRMSKYRK
+337 FDPIVYAWRMSKYRK
-352 SLKSTVYRNKDKG
+352 SLKSTVYRNKDKE

-372 TKITDA
+372 TKLTDT
-378 RCQIGE
+378 RGQVGE
-384 LASAELNRS
+384 LASAELNKS
-393 AITLLSFKN
+393 TITLLSFKN